1 MSSAD
6 LVDSSSAGSSR
17 KRQPNACN
25 NCRRRKI
32 RCDSAARG
40 GEACSNCISLKIEC
54 HHTVPKKKRGPPAGR
69 SAQLKSND
77 IQALT
82 SSILSSVPYDIPKD
96 ENELRRI
103 FKELASYIRTLQK
116 ELAMVQTSR
125 GSDLGS
131 PESTSILAE
140 ETTPSEAQDH
150 DDIDELSE
158 PLKQLRFSQ
167 SSERYAAS
175 GRLML
180 IKSGIETYRSGESIP
195 NHNVFKRP
203 VFWDIQPWQITY
215 ELQLQPLIFPP
226 QDLLDHLIDLWF
238 TKTHPYFPIFHRPT
252 FERSVISGLHYHNR
266 DFGEALL
273 AVCAISSRHSDDP
286 RTFTH
291 DSLLSAGFMW
301 IRQVNPVP
309 VSFTEASSLAQVQ
322 KLILYIMFMY
332 TTSMPYP
339 SLVLTALGIRLLQ
352 DVGAHRKKNSPP
364 TASRELWKRAFW
376 ILNFIDL
383 SFSVN
388 IGTPRSMT
396 SDDYD
401 VEFPIECDDEFWEQ
415 PDELAFKQPPGKL
428 CQLTYWIHM
437 LKLASILESVQ
448 RAMSVRRSALSHRTG
463 PDALQRRQQTVL
475 EIDKALN
482 DWLESIPV
490 QCHVFLVKW
499 DPQCQDTVLF
509 HQSTMLSIM
518 YFFLRMETFRN
529 DLATPSS
536 LEISVNAAHSCV
548 LIMEAHYKRDYV
560 LLGPQMLGTISNSG
574 IVLLIGMWRA
584 KRLGMGLN
592 IELEMADVVK
602 CMLYLE
608 RFEKRVQIAGRFW
621 DTILNVIH
629 LSGLT
634 DVYNLVR
641 RQSFGLES
649 HETAFAM
656 QFDSETGG
664 GPYISEQLSLNSI
677 PPTANTYMPTSSA
690 SSPFTNS
697 PSDNVA
703 YTALQGPTHDTL
715 YDLANAQQPDWAS
728 SGAMDISQG
737 DWAEYMESVDE
748 VLRSLKSS

>member
-1 MSSAD
+1 
-6 LVDSSSAGSSR
+6 
-17 KRQPNACN
+17 
-25 NCRRRKI
+25 
-32 RCDSAARG
+32 
-40 GEACSNCISLKIEC
+40 
-54 HHTVPKKKRGPPAGR
+54 
-69 SAQLKSND
+69 
-77 IQALT
+77 
-82 SSILSSVPYDIPKD
+82 
-96 ENELRRI
+96 
-103 FKELASYIRTLQK
+103 
-116 ELAMVQTSR
+116 MVRTSR

-131 PESTSILAE
+131 PESISILAE
-140 ETTPSEAQDH
+140 ETTPSEAQDD
-150 DDIDELSE
+150 DDIHELSE

-175 GRLML
+175 SSRLML
-180 IKSGIETYRSGESIP
+180 IKSGIETHRVGESSP

-215 ELQLQPLIFPP
+215 EPQLRPLIFPP
-226 QDLLDHLIDLWF
+226 QDLLDHLLDLWF
-238 TKTHPYFPIFHRPT
+238 TKTHPYFPIFHWPT

-266 DFGEALL
+266 DFGETLL

-301 IRQVNPVP
+301 MRQVNPVP
-309 VSFTEASSLAQVQ
+309 FSFTEAPSLAQVQ

-376 ILNFIDL
+376 ILNYIDL

-388 IGTPRSMT
+388 IGRPRSMT

-437 LKLASILESVQ
+437 LKLVSILESVQ
-448 RAMSVRRSALSHRTG
+448 RAMSVRRLALSHRTG

-475 EIDKALN
+475 GIDKALN

-490 QCHVFLVKW
+490 QLKW

-536 LEISVNAAHSCV
+536 LEICVNAAHSCV
-548 LIMEAHYKRDYV
+548 LIMEAHCKRDY
-560 LLGPQMLGTISNSG
+560 LSLGPQMLVGVLTEYFWVQNSFNSQGTISNSG

-608 RFEKRVQIAGRFW
+608 RFEKR
-621 DTILNVIH
+621 
-629 LSGLT
+629 
-634 DVYNLVR
+634 
-641 RQSFGLES
+641 
-649 HETAFAM
+649 
-656 QFDSETGG
+656 
-664 GPYISEQLSLNSI
+664 
-677 PPTANTYMPTSSA
+677 
-690 SSPFTNS
+690 
-697 PSDNVA
+697 
-703 YTALQGPTHDTL
+703 
-715 YDLANAQQPDWAS
+715 
-728 SGAMDISQG
+728 
-737 DWAEYMESVDE
+737 
-748 VLRSLKSS
+748 